1 MSRIGKNPVSIPAGV
16 ELSFKGAELVCKGPK
31 GELSVVVDP
40 LMDVQINDNEV
51 VVSRPDDQ
59 RKSRELHGLT
69 RSLINNMVIGVT
81 EGYRRELDIVGV
93 GYRVQAAGKG
103 LKMQLGFSHDVDIEP
118 IDGIEFEVPSATKIV
133 VKGIN
138 KQQVGQVAAN
148 IRAIRPPEPYKG
160 KGVKYADETISRK
173 AGKAA
178 G

>member
-16 ELSFKGAELVCKGPK
+16 DVSFQGTTLVVKGPK
-31 GELSVVVDP
+31 GELTQP
-40 LMDVQINDNEV
+40 INPIINVAIDGDEV
-51 VVSRPDDQ
+51 VVTRPNDQ
-59 RKSRELHGLT
+59 RECRELHGLY
-69 RSLINNMVIGVT
+69 RSLIQNMIIGVT
-81 EGYRRELDIVGV
+81 EGFTRELDIVGV
-93 GYRVQAAGKG
+93 GYRCQAVGQG
-103 LKMQLGFSHDVDIEP
+103 LKLQLGFSHDVDVAP
-118 IDGIEFEVPSATKIV
+118 IDGIEFEVPSATKIII
-133 VKGIN
+133 KGIN